1 MRRLWPA
8 IGVCAL
14 TLACG
19 RPNPGFK
26 LIDSGDVSDSEGQSA
41 SVGST
46 DSGPLTGSP
55 TTSTSDATG
64 GMTGSEGS
72 MSSAVSGSTGDTGAT
87 TMAPGHWEF
96 PSDCP
101 DPNLQTEVTLPAVA
115 DTFFL
120 NEIEV
125 SQCSWLAEM
134 GIEGPDCLNLQFS
147 QASEFQL
154 YLTSGGNLDPL
165 DDSVSIYAARFQ
177 PPTFQGLQIPE
188 QAFLAVKVKV
198 HLFQPLVNP
207 WIGMLAVRRFT
218 DGDLWSA
225 DEGLEFTPCFKPAAS
240 YRCRVCTA
248 AEMVQEACAADWGN
262 LHPGVPYD
270 PKEPV
275 AKTLNVADPP
285 GVDGVDVPIEFGP
298 ADVAWLTDEGMMLMP
313 AAEVA
318 RNVIGVKTSE
328 SPNAPQLYVRY
339 CTPEWVLDT

>member
-1 MRRLWPA
+1 
-8 IGVCAL
+8 
-14 TLACG
+14 
-19 RPNPGFK
+19 
-26 LIDSGDVSDSEGQSA
+26 
-41 SVGST
+41 
-46 DSGPLTGSP
+46 
-55 TTSTSDATG
+55 
-64 GMTGSEGS
+64 
-72 MSSAVSGSTGDTGAT
+72 
-87 TMAPGHWEF
+87 
-96 PSDCP
+96 
-101 DPNLQTEVTLPAVA
+101 
-115 DTFFL
+115 
-120 NEIEV
+120 
-125 SQCSWLAEM
+125 M